1 MSSDSTRMCELLVG
15 LPDVNV
21 LEVVETDVGWRVTIE
36 TRGDRPL
43 CVGCGGAVKVKDRRD
58 VEHADLPCFG
68 RPTVL
73 VWRKIRWECSIGC
86 GAKSS
91 TETAAAI
98 AAPRQRLT
106 DRAGRWATMQ
116 VGRRGRPVSDVASEL
131 GAGWDP
137 VMDAVV
143 GYGQVLIDDPGRFG
157 DVEAIGLDETLRCK
171 TGRWKA
177 QQWSTQIVD
186 VGAGQLLD
194 VVEGRNSTGPCEWFA
209 EQPQHWL
216 DAIRWAALDLS
227 GPYRLVFNT
236 MIPAAVQVADP
247 FHVHKLANTHLDECR
262 RRVQNETM
270 GHRGRKDDPLYRCR
284 RLLTKADERLDER
297 GQAKLL
303 GLLQA
308 GDPRGE
314 VKAMWHAKQV
324 LAETGM
330 RVGQALGL
338 RHSDFVSRRRE
349 VTIVPRADNANGAR
363 TKTQSAVTL
372 PVSAPLVRLYSDY
385 MHSEYGPLD
394 SDYVFVNLWSSPIG
408 RPLRYDSVAKLVGR
422 LRTRTGIEFTP
433 HTLRHSRATEL
444 IRSGVAIEIVS
455 KMLTHRSVTTTS
467 DTYVH
472 LDVDDLRAELV
483 RVGAWDSEPC

>member
-21 LEVVETDVGWRVTIE
+21 LEVVETDVGLRVTIE

-106 DRAGRWATMQ
+106 DRAGRWATVQ

-186 VGAGQLLD
+186 VGAGQLFD

-314 VKAMWHAKQV
+314 VKAMWHTKQV
-324 LAETGM
+324 VRSIYDHRDPVLALEFVTRLGRDLQDEDHPVEAHQLGRTLLRWRHQICAWHASGVTNGPTEAVIIWSLFG
-330 RVGQALGL
+330 RVFHVADEGSV
-338 RHSDFVSRRRE
+338 RNFVYRAWSE
-349 VTIVPRADNANGAR
+349 GPRPGA
-363 TKTQSAVTL
+363 
-372 PVSAPLVRLYSDY
+372 
-385 MHSEYGPLD
+385 
-394 SDYVFVNLWSSPIG
+394 
-408 RPLRYDSVAKLVGR
+408 VGR
-422 LRTRTGIEFTP
+422 EGSCL
-433 HTLRHSRATEL
+433 
-444 IRSGVAIEIVS
+444 
-455 KMLTHRSVTTTS
+455 
-467 DTYVH
+467 
-472 LDVDDLRAELV
+472 
-483 RVGAWDSEPC
+483 

>member
-21 LEVVETDVGWRVTIE
+21 LEVVETDVGLRVTIE

-68 RPTVL
+68 LPTVL

-106 DRAGRWATMQ
+106 DRAGRWATVQ

-303 GLLQA
+303 GLLQV

-324 LAETGM
+324 VRSIYDHRDPVLALEFVTRLGRDLQDEDHPVEAHQLGRTLLRWRHQICAWHASGVTNGPTEGVIIWSLFG
-330 RVGQALGL
+330 RVF
-338 RHSDFVSRRRE
+338 HV
-349 VTIVPRADNANGAR
+349 ADEGCR
-363 TKTQSAVTL
+363 GRGGRV
-372 PVSAPLVRLYSDY
+372 
-385 MHSEYGPLD
+385 
-394 SDYVFVNLWSSPIG
+394 LWS
-408 RPLRYDSVAKLVGR
+408 
-422 LRTRTGIEFTP
+422 
-433 HTLRHSRATEL
+433 
-444 IRSGVAIEIVS
+444 GVV
-455 KMLTHRSVTTTS
+455 MVT
-467 DTYVH
+467 
-472 LDVDDLRAELV
+472 DDLAA
-483 RVGAWDSEPC
+483 VG

>member
-21 LEVVETDVGWRVTIE
+21 LEVVETDVGLRVTIE

-106 DRAGRWATMQ
+106 DRAGRWATVQ

-194 VVEGRNSTGPCEWFA
+194 VVEGRNSTGPVNGSPNSPSIARCHPVGGVGSVGPVPA
-209 EQPQHWL
+209 GVQH
-216 DAIRWAALDLS
+216 D
-227 GPYRLVFNT
+227 
-236 MIPAAVQVADP
+236 DP
-247 FHVHKLANTHLDECR
+247 GRCPGRGSFHVHKLANTHLDECR
-262 RRVQNETM
+262 RRGPERDDGSSGPQRRPVVPMPTAAHQ
-270 GHRGRKDDPLYRCR
+270 GR
-284 RLLTKADERLDER
+284 
-297 GQAKLL
+297 
-303 GLLQA
+303 
-308 GDPRGE
+308 
-314 VKAMWHAKQV
+314 
-324 LAETGM
+324 
-330 RVGQALGL
+330 
-338 RHSDFVSRRRE
+338 
-349 VTIVPRADNANGAR
+349 
-363 TKTQSAVTL
+363 
-372 PVSAPLVRLYSDY
+372 
-385 MHSEYGPLD
+385 
-394 SDYVFVNLWSSPIG
+394 
-408 RPLRYDSVAKLVGR
+408 
-422 LRTRTGIEFTP
+422 
-433 HTLRHSRATEL
+433 
-444 IRSGVAIEIVS
+444 
-455 KMLTHRSVTTTS
+455 
-467 DTYVH
+467 
-472 LDVDDLRAELV
+472 
-483 RVGAWDSEPC
+483 